1 MGISR
6 LFGGICGMIK
16 AESIK
21 DIRPM
26 SDGCYKIKCK
36 VETSIP
42 DDLGSVAEEVFTAE
56 LVSIFKQLERI
67 DPEILLDAL
76 EVYKEELKND

>member
-1 MGISR
+1 
-6 LFGGICGMIK
+6 MIK

-21 DIRPM
+21 DKRPM
-26 SDGCYKIKCK
+26 SDGYRIKCK
-36 VETSIP
+36 VEIGIP
-42 DDLGSVAEEVFTAE
+42 DNLSSVSGDVFIAE

-76 EVYKEELKND
+76 EVYTEELKK